1 MKKAHADQ
9 YLFNHASRKIDEAK
23 KAIADA
29 LEALGTTAV
38 YYDASNIYHAAT
50 VAKYNHLTTA
60 LLILS
65 EYHGEN

>member
-1 MKKAHADQ
+1 MEKAHTDE

-29 LEALGTTAV
+29 LDALGTSTA
-38 YYDASNIYHAAT
+38 YYDASDIYHAAT
-50 VAKYNHLTTA
+50 VARYNHLITA
-60 LLILS
+60 SAILS